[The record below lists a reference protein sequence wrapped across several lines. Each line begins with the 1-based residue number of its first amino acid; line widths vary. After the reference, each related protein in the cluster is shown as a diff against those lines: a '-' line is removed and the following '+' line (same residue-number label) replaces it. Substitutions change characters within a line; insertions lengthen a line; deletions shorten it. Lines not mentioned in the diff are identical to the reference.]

1 VTALARSEWLKLRT
15 TRGWWAYLGVIVVL
29 SGIAAAGD
37 TGSSD
42 DARRSTLD
50 FQLGLVEVGAI
61 AALLALVLGITAVT
75 VEFRHGTVTPT
86 FLITPVRERVL
97 TAKAVV
103 VALVSLL
110 FAVLALAVVAAVALP
125 WLSVVGAE
133 LHLGEGELW
142 RRVAQT
148 LLAAVLWGLM
158 GVAVGSLVHS
168 QIAGLV
174 GTLIWIFVGESLV
187 WGLLSLVDL
196 DGAGAYL
203 PFRALDAADGT
214 GGEDLLSYWPGIVVS
229 LAWIAAIGAA
239 GVVRTRRRDIT

>member
-1 VTALARSEWLKLRT
+1 
-15 TRGWWAYLGVIVVL
+15 
-29 SGIAAAGD
+29 
-37 TGSSD
+37 
-42 DARRSTLD
+42 
-50 FQLGLVEVGAI
+50 
-61 AALLALVLGITAVT
+61 
-75 VEFRHGTVTPT
+75 VTPT